1 MDNLIDPLQ
10 SKINEAKDQLSKE
23 ARAAIDSVNWKLI
36 ILGMEKKYSQE
47 QLEVLEMETE
57 LLLCGISD
65 TESYPK
71 ELGEGMHL
79 SKEEVSLLIT
89 EIDKLIFQ
97 KIKED
102 LEKRVSMKEKT
113 LETRRPLD
121 YDPRFISMPKEV
133 QDAIAHSSWKERLYE
148 IASKYKLTI
157 EQMGILEDTT
167 VKVMSNVIHP
177 NNYEDELVSK
187 ITKSKEDISNLVNE
201 INEKILE
208 EIRKLL
214 KVHSGGSE
222 DDEVPLPPYSSV
234 EIKKTPEP
242 KKVEAKT
249 TPFGT
254 YSSNFIVNIK
264 KKEEEKVSEPV
275 IPVTP
280 VAQTIKEDA
289 VPIPTKI
296 DMGSIQK
303 NIIEEKLKGATVSEH
318 TISTHNE
325 PGLDIPLSTTV
336 KADTETGS
344 KNPHDPYREII

>member
-1 MDNLIDPLQ
+1 
-10 SKINEAKDQLSKE
+10 
-23 ARAAIDSVNWKLI
+23 
-36 ILGMEKKYSQE
+36 MEKKYSQE

-89 EIDKLIFQ
+89 EINKLIFQ
-97 KIKED
+97 KIKDD

-177 NNYEDELVSK
+177 NNYEDELASK
-187 ITKSKEDISNLVNE
+187 ITKPKEDISNLVKE

-208 EIRKLL
+208 EIRRLL

-234 EIKKTPEP
+234 EIKKKEEP
-242 KKVEAKT
+242 KKVEANT

-254 YSSNFIVNIK
+254 YASNFIVNIK
-264 KKEEEKVSEPV
+264 KKEEVKTPEPV
-275 IPVTP
+275 VLVSVITP
-280 VAQTIKEDA
+280 NIKEDE
-289 VPIPTKI
+289 VPIPPKI
-296 DMGSIQK
+296 DMVNIQK
-303 NIIEEKLKGATVSEH
+303 NIIEEKLKGATASEH
-318 TISTHNE
+318 SISNHSS
-325 PGLDIPLSTTV
+325 PSIDIPLSTTV
-336 KADTETGS
+336 KNDTINNVG
-344 KNPHDPYREII
+344 NPHDPYREII